1 MAPQFCGANS
11 LDARVLR
18 RHANALLRVDPRSVP
33 FFDQR
38 YVDTFYHH
46 LYVPTPSTSAEESE
60 IVAQA
65 DSSWFAAH
73 EFVNNAVAPL
83 PRVIFPPVPDDV
95 TNEGEDQRLPPP
107 KEKTSNSTNKRAPM
121 GQKSRQMKQNGQMRR
136 VRKIRIV
143 PDPSQSAYLRQ
154 VIGIG
159 RAIYNECVEEDHA
172 RRDDESKK
180 VASKKE
186 LRRFALKQPLDSEKE
201 WKNVAHSYSKNSAI
215 DRYVT
220 ARSAA
225 FSNLDARNINHFEM
239 RPRSRFKS
247 RQEEVAFEHYR
258 FDDQR
263 DYSRTRKG
271 SGEAFISINTG
282 LDNKTRE
289 RFYLSDIGKVMHLR
303 IKGPVPREFRGRQ
316 DAKTKR
322 EDIRIVRT
330 RQGEY
335 FAVVQFVV
343 QQEPRFNTQIG
354 TTCSFDPG
362 ARTFLTW
369 YSEDGTFGDICSD
382 RTDSWGQIKSMLASA
397 DHIQSLL
404 ARDDRAGKRAKKRR
418 RRRKR
423 ARRRLFQRVRERIKD
438 LHRKV
443 ASWCTRRFRLI
454 LLPKFETSQMVE
466 NPLDGRGRLINSE
479 AAKKLLTWSHYS
491 FQQRIIDMS
500 QRYTDVIV
508 LLANEAYT
516 TQQCGCCGAIND
528 IGGSS
533 IFVCNDCGLR
543 APRDMYSSTRILQR
557 ALPRIIMA

>member
-1 MAPQFCGANS
+1 
-11 LDARVLR
+11 
-18 RHANALLRVDPRSVP
+18 VP

-225 FSNLDARNINHFEM
+225 FSNLDAR
-239 RPRSRFKS
+239 RTVSR
-247 RQEEVAFEHYR
+247 
-258 FDDQR
+258 
-263 DYSRTRKG
+263 
-271 SGEAFISINTG
+271 G
-282 LDNKTRE
+282 L
-289 RFYLSDIGKVMHLR
+289 
-303 IKGPVPREFRGRQ
+303 
-316 DAKTKR
+316 
-322 EDIRIVRT
+322 
-330 RQGEY
+330 
-335 FAVVQFVV
+335 
-343 QQEPRFNTQIG
+343 
-354 TTCSFDPG
+354 
-362 ARTFLTW
+362 
-369 YSEDGTFGDICSD
+369 
-382 RTDSWGQIKSMLASA
+382 
-397 DHIQSLL
+397 
-404 ARDDRAGKRAKKRR
+404 
-418 RRRKR
+418 
-423 ARRRLFQRVRERIKD
+423 
-438 LHRKV
+438 
-443 ASWCTRRFRLI
+443 
-454 LLPKFETSQMVE
+454 
-466 NPLDGRGRLINSE
+466 
-479 AAKKLLTWSHYS
+479 
-491 FQQRIIDMS
+491 
-500 QRYTDVIV
+500 
-508 LLANEAYT
+508 
-516 TQQCGCCGAIND
+516 
-528 IGGSS
+528 
-533 IFVCNDCGLR
+533 
-543 APRDMYSSTRILQR
+543 
-557 ALPRIIMA
+557 